1 MRQRE
6 KVQEMLWGQ
15 QFLIKYCANKSLHP
29 IADKS
34 ALGELFVLPSLRSGL
49 TPGLSRCPFPPLR
62 SGRTRGT
69 KPTASRRLSPGVSKE
84 WNMKKEIG
92 NSSEN
97 QKVSAM
103 VLKVAERYIDMG
115 KTREERENYLRSA
128 SSAWNIACLPRLKR
142 ESSIKEYIDQYRKIN
157 KADPAECK
165 ALEED
170 LRLLIKQKDRL
181 YPDVDVQ
188 IVNSRIDNIDG
199 REHAI
204 VVTARIN

>member
-1 MRQRE
+1 M
-6 KVQEMLWGQ
+6 
-15 QFLIKYCANKSLHP
+15 
-29 IADKS
+29 
-34 ALGELFVLPSLRSGL
+34 
-49 TPGLSRCPFPPLR
+49 
-62 SGRTRGT
+62 
-69 KPTASRRLSPGVSKE
+69 E
-84 WNMKKEIG
+84 WNMKKEIRK
-92 NSSEN
+92 SSEN

-103 VLKVAERYIDMG
+103 VLKVAEGYIDMG
-115 KTREERENYLRSA
+115 ETREERENYLRSA
-128 SSAWNIACLPRLKR
+128 CSAWNIACLPRLKR

-188 IVNSRIDNIDG
+188 IVNSRIHNIDG